1 MSLLDICSN
10 NSYWRGLDYFENNK
24 VKSIKKINDN
34 EYEAIVLGSK
44 EYNVHLN
51 ILHPKKSTCTCPH
64 ATGKSIICKHKVA
77 VFFAL
82 FPDEVQKAIDIRNE
96 YYIEQEE
103 KEKYL
108 DNRSAK
114 RTCIN
119 RIKLH
124 ITDTLPHS
132 HCLLKPN
139 FIKRLIRPPLHQL
152 VLVVFS
158 LPVPRKP
165 DLH

>member
-108 DNRSAK
+108 DEIMDKKEKEIRKYVYSLSDEDV
-114 RTCIN
+114 RE
-119 RIKLH
+119 KL
-124 ITDTLPHS
+124 IAR
-132 HCLLKPN
+132 LLYDEY
-139 FIKRLIRPPLHQL
+139 
-152 VLVVFS
+152 S
-158 LPVPRKP
+158 LYL
-165 DLH
+165 DEEDDDFFDYY